1 MGFAP
6 AVPAARDGG
15 ATSVNKKYVLL
26 PKIFLQTMLLSAFT
40 FGGGYVIV
48 PLMQKRFVEKLH
60 WIEHNEMLDFVAI
73 AQSAPGPIA
82 INTSVLVGHRL
93 AGLPG
98 SLSAVL
104 GTVFPPLVILGVL
117 AGVYASFSGN
127 PWVAAAMFGMR
138 AGVAAVILD
147 VAVSLVKNIIKEK
160 SIFSAA
166 VLVLAFAAKFIFG
179 VNILLILAASAAA
192 CLVFSLTREKKKKGG
207 GEA

>member
-1 MGFAP
+1 MKTKRNIAM
-6 AVPAARDGG
+6 
-15 ATSVNKKYVLL
+15 L

-48 PLMQKRFVEKLH
+48 PLMQKRFVEKLK
-60 WIEHNEMLDFVAI
+60 WIELDEMLDFVAI

-82 INTSVLVGHRL
+82 VNTSVLVGHRL

-98 SLSAVL
+98 SLAAVL
-104 GTVFPPLVILGVL
+104 GTVFPPLVILSVI

-147 VAVSLVKNIIKEK
+147 VAISLVRNIVKEK
-160 SIFSAA
+160 SLFSAG
-166 VLVLAFAAKFIFG
+166 VLVLAFVAKFVFG

-192 CLVFSLTREKKKKGG
+192 GLVFSLVREKKKEGA
-207 GEA
+207 EA